1 MFSLGVLNS
10 KKGFLPGFFLAQ
22 KKVMKNDLFSDL
34 KTNAKVMFTTFLII
48 TFSGCSWLNI

>member
-1 MFSLGVLNS
+1 MFPLGVLNS

-22 KKVMKNDLFSDL
+22 KKVMRNDLFSDL